1 MPSKIFDVDHQLAF
15 YGAYHSNKINIA
27 IHIVCVPIIMWTFQV
42 FLATASVPSFVPA
55 ISYQISQY
63 LTFEPNWTAVFTVA
77 YLAYYFVLEP
87 VGAALYTPQ
96 FVLSCLSAT
105 SFVHRPDSIKI
116 AGALHAFSWVMQFI
130 GHGAA
135 EGRAPALL
143 DNLLG
148 AVVLAPFFVH
158 LEQLFALGYNPSLH
172 KRVQNEVGKA
182 IAKFRREVEE
192 KKRAA
197 GKKDL

>member
-1 MPSKIFDVDHQLAF
+1 MPSKLFDVDHQLAF
-15 YGAYHSNKINIA
+15 YGAYHSNKVNIA

-42 FLATASVPSFVPA
+42 FLAQQSLPSFIPA
-55 ISYQISQY
+55 FSYQINDY
-63 LTFEPNWTAVFTVA
+63 LSLESNWTVLLNVI
-77 YLAYYFVLEP
+77 YLAYYYALEP
-87 VGAALYTPQ
+87 VGALLYTPQ

-105 SFVHRPDSIKI
+105 AYSHREDALKI
-116 AGALHAFSWVMQFI
+116 AGSLHAFSWIMQFI

-158 LEQLFALGYNPSLH
+158 LEMLFAIGYNPGLH
-172 KRVQNEVGKA
+172 KRVQNGAGKA
-182 IAKFRREVEE
+182 IAQFRREEAE

>member
-1 MPSKIFDVDHQLAF
+1 MPSKLFDVNHQLAF
-15 YGAYHSNKINIA
+15 YGAYHSNKVNVA

-42 FLATASVPSFVPA
+42 FLANAGIPSFAPA
-55 ISYQISQY
+55 ISYQINQY
-63 LTFEPNWTAVFTVA
+63 LTFEPNWAFAMAVT
-77 YLAYYFVLEP
+77 YLAYYFMLEP

-96 FVLSCLSAT
+96 FILSALSAT
-105 SFVHRPDSIKI
+105 SYAHRPEAMKV
-116 AGALHAFSWVMQFI
+116 AGALHAFSWIMQFI

-158 LEQLFALGYNPSLH
+158 LEMLFAIGYNPTLH
-172 KRVQNEVGKA
+172 KRVQNEVGKE
-182 IAKFRREVEE
+182 IAKFRREAAE
-192 KKRAA
+192 KKRAT